1 MSTKSTGS
9 EATPVIFTA
18 RHQRLASESGSFVVI
33 AGSELGRRYPLPA
46 SEARIGRVSINEIVV
61 DDRSISRTHARVFP
75 TPEGFV
81 IEDLASTNGILINEI
96 ATTRRILR
104 DGDIIRIGRTVLK
117 FLTNTNLE
125 VDYHT
130 EVYKLSTTDALSGCY
145 NKRYLINQLERD
157 LSRALRYKR
166 SLSVILFD
174 IDHFKLLNDTLGHIA
189 GDAALVTVA
198 QRVRDV
204 IRRADMLARYGGEE
218 FVVVA
223 PEVDGPQAILIGEKL
238 RLAIAERPILVGE
251 EPTRLTVSVGVAD
264 MESYADAVRLR
275 GEDPRTALPDP
286 HLFLRLADERM
297 YEAKQAGRNCVRYE
311 PANR

>member
-1 MSTKSTGS
+1 VSTKSTGS

-18 RHQRLASESGSFVVI
+18 RHQRLASDSGSFVVI

-81 IEDLASTNGILINEI
+81 LEDLASTNGLLVNEI
-96 ATTRRILR
+96 ATTRRLLR
-104 DGDIIRIGRTVLK
+104 DGDIIRLGRTVLK

-166 SLSVILFD
+166 SLSVLLFD

-204 IRRADMLARYGGEE
+204 IRRADTLARYGVRGHRARGRRPAGHPHRRKDPTVRRRAATHRGQRTNAAHGLGRRCRHGE
-218 FVVVA
+218 
-223 PEVDGPQAILIGEKL
+223 
-238 RLAIAERPILVGE
+238 
-251 EPTRLTVSVGVAD
+251 
-264 MESYADAVRLR
+264 LR
-275 GEDPRTALPDP
+275 GGHAAPRRRSAHHATRSAPAP
-286 HLFLRLADERM
+286 APSGRAD
-297 YEAKQAGRNCVRYE
+297 V
-311 PANR
+311 

>member
-1 MSTKSTGS
+1 MSTKSTGTES
-9 EATPVIFTA
+9 TPVIFTA
-18 RHQRLASESGSFVVI
+18 KHPRVASDSGSFVVI
-33 AGSELGRRYPLPA
+33 SGSELGRRYALPPG
-46 SEARIGRVSINEIVV
+46 EARIGRVSGNEITV

-81 IEDLASTNGILINEI
+81 IEDLASTNGLLINEV
-96 ATTRRILR
+96 ATTRKLLC
-104 DGDIIRIGRTVLK
+104 DGDIVRLGRTVLK

-157 LSRALRYKR
+157 LSRALRYR
-166 SLSVILFD
+166 RALSVILFD

-189 GDAALVTVA
+189 GDAALVSVA

-204 IRRADMLARYGGEE
+204 IRRADTLARYGGEE

-223 PEVDGPQAILIGEKL
+223 PEVDGPQALLMGEKL
-238 RLAIAERPILVGE
+238 RLAIADRPILIAEQPV
-251 EPTRLTVSVGVAD
+251 RLTVSVGIAD
-264 MESYADAVRLR
+264 MDSYADAVRQR
-275 GEDPRTALPDP
+275 GEDPRAAAPDP
-286 HLFLRLADERM
+286 HLMLRLADERM
-297 YEAKQAGRNCVRYE
+297 YEAKQAGRNCVRFQPSE
-311 PANR
+311 G

>member
-1 MSTKSTGS
+1 MSTKSTGT
-9 EATPVIFTA
+9 ETTPVLFTG
-18 RHQRLASESGSFVVI
+18 RHQRLASDSGSFVVI

-46 SEARIGRVSINEIVV
+46 AEARIGRVSINEIVV

-75 TPEGFV
+75 TPDGFV
-81 IEDLASTNGILINEI
+81 IEDLASTNGLLINEI
-96 ATTRRILR
+96 ATTRKVLR
-104 DGDIIRIGRTVLK
+104 DGDLIRLGRTVLK
-117 FLTNTNLE
+117 FLTNSNLE

-198 QRVRDV
+198 QRIRDV
-204 IRRADMLARYGGEE
+204 IRRADTLARYGGEE
-218 FVVVA
+218 FVVIA
-223 PEVDGPQAILIGEKL
+223 PEVDGPQAILIGEKF
-238 RLAIAERPILVGE
+238 RLAVAERPILISD

-264 MESYADAVRLR
+264 VESYADAMRQR
-275 GEDPRTALPDP
+275 GDDPRTALPDP
-286 HLFLRLADERM
+286 HLLLRLADERM
-297 YEAKQAGRNCVRYE
+297 
-311 PANR
+311 

>member
-9 EATPVIFTA
+9 ESTPVIFTSKHA
-18 RHQRLASESGSFVVI
+18 RVASDSGSFVVI
-33 AGSELGRRYPLPA
+33 SGSELGRRYPLPS
-46 SEARIGRVSINEIVV
+46 SEARIGRVSTNELVV

-81 IEDLASTNGILINEI
+81 IEDLASTNGLLINEI
-96 ATTRRILR
+96 ATTRKVLR
-104 DGDIIRIGRTVLK
+104 DGDIIKLGRTVLK

-198 QRVRDV
+198 QRVREV
-204 IRRADMLARYGGEE
+204 IRRADTLARYGGEE
-218 FVVVA
+218 FVVLV
-223 PEVDGPQAILIGEKL
+223 PEIDGPQAMLMGEKL
-238 RLAIAERPILVGE
+238 RLAIAERPILIAE
-251 EPTRLTVSVGVAD
+251 QPTRLTVSVGIAD

-275 GEDPRTALPDP
+275 GEDPRTAAPDP
-286 HLFLRLADERM
+286 HLMLRLADERM
-297 YEAKQAGRNCVRYE
+297 YEAKQSGRNCVRYE
-311 PANR
+311 GANR